1 MVVHF
6 PDNTIANNIAP
17 KITNYRIIK
26 TSRREQ
32 VQQVPGQSPPEEL
45 DIWNCVTNSVDLAQY
60 WQEMGMSASA
70 HTVTPRLLD
79 NSLVSRRAAKKP
91 LLSKK

>member
-26 TSRREQ
+26 TSRKKQ